1 MLSSRLQE
9 YWITK
14 IFTRILDYEN
24 IGLQEYWITK
34 IFSNI
39 LVNESNIGLREYSL
53 SNACYQGDYKNVAL
67 WGCYGQ

>member
-1 MLSSRLQE
+1 LQEYSGCNSLYGIAYYQGDYENNGLKE
-9 YWITK
+9 YWIT
-14 IFTRILDYEN
+14 R
-24 IGLQEYWITK
+24 

-39 LVNESNIGLREYSL
+39 LVIESNIGLREYSL